1 MAEDV
6 GVEPILLLTPTV
18 RRGIASHARPL
29 KIYISSRKFVA
40 SQAKSSSSRTAR
52 STHLFSSCLLL
63 VPVFTIRSAASCSDI
78 RGHKTALNKVASFC
92 KRLSVAVGKLVAQV
106 LTESKQ
112 QLQGHVE
119 SLEAIGREG
128 VAICVERSSKRAQA
142 QVAASE
148 DVPQVDD
155 LWLPAV
161 VHANKRRVDC
171 LGSLR
176 PRKTLPFHKRQCGRG
191 ARKGPSN
198 VRFDDAT
205 LASTDDFLFTRLSWC
220 RARAWTRRLL
230 STVIHSAC

>member
-1 MAEDV
+1 MLMAEDV

-78 RGHKTALNKVASFC
+78 CGHKTALNKVASFC

-128 VAICVERSSKRAQA
+128 VAISVERSSKRASPSINA
-142 QVAASE
+142 NVDEEREEAPVTCALMTLRSQVQTTFSSLVSAG
-148 DVPQVDD
+148 
-155 LWLPAV
+155 AV
-161 VHANKRRVDC
+161 
-171 LGSLR
+171 L
-176 PRKTLPFHKRQCGRG
+176 GRG
-191 ARKGPSN
+191 RGVSFP
-198 VRFDDAT
+198 R
-205 LASTDDFLFTRLSWC
+205 LFIRPVETMSDNI
-220 RARAWTRRLL
+220 
-230 STVIHSAC
+230 VG